1 MLTGSGDTLSS
12 AWLSSDAV
20 RPLLS
25 PALQEQLSTPSASF
39 ELTYDLGL
47 AALCA
52 DFQENI
58 DFQFSLGWTALVT
71 RFIGAANAK
80 RALSGVDR
88 AQKASSAQRHICE
101 TFRKN
106 RVHMETVSLLQE
118 RSTFRD
124 EMVVSIATGLVSVTS
139 RASMTV
145 LVIGGVVRFILQHC

>member
-1 MLTGSGDTLSS
+1 M
-12 AWLSSDAV
+12 SSDAV

-58 DFQFSLGWTALVT
+58 DFRFSLGWTALVT

-80 RALSGVDR
+80 RALSGADR

-118 RSTFRD
+118 RSSFRD

-145 LVIGGVVRFILQHC
+145 LVIGGVVCFILQHC